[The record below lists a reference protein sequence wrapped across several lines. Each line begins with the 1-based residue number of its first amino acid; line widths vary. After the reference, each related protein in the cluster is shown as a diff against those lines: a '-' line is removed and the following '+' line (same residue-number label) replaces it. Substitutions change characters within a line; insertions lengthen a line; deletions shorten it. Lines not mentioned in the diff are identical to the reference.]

1 VNTVEHDATWRPLSQ
16 GAAISHAI
24 VDVVLRKLPR
34 MRLVADDVDIGAAIL
49 QLAEGSLGVQ
59 SQTRHDPLGYD
70 IRMEMVGSRDAVTVG
85 LGQQTFFTRYETAF
99 REELTT
105 FSRVTRGEIEPVYR
119 SRRAPGDTHCRGGRS
134 LPQRGST
141 GPADGRVAR
150 AWRPDRD
157 GGDVRGDER
166 AHRQR
171 GDRPNGQWAT
181 LRPAQIGST
190 EEEEA

>member
-99 REELTT
+99 LEELTT
-105 FSRVTRGEIEPVYR
+105 FSRVTRGEIKSPCT
-119 SRRAPGDTHCRGGRS
+119 A
-134 LPQRGST
+134 
-141 GPADGRVAR
+141 
-150 AWRPDRD
+150 RD
-157 GGDVRGDER
+157 GLQAIRIAVAAGRFRSEGRPVRPTDV
-166 AHRQR
+166 
-171 GDRPNGQWAT
+171 
-181 LRPAQIGST
+181 
-190 EEEEA
+190 